1 MKIMNLCIKA
11 SWIRRWYM
19 NNGVPDYQE
28 VRALKGNKTE
38 PDCINMEEINKEG
51 WQCLGE
57 IMIKWIEYK
66 SAFYKVGKNALA
78 AKVFRNETILE
89 DGRTGT
95 VRVMGRVREQELDL
109 RLRSLNLRDFL
120 GNNYEMKDNN
130 SIDLLLGTR
139 STFVEFFR
147 LRKEINRLKGSM
159 EIRGKLSRR
168 LKTIFKDTRRGSR
181 ALRAEIQ
188 NVETREYIENNTQD
202 MQMVRRLVDKGTVL
216 EREIVEIH
224 MGLWG
229 KLFLEPKMI
238 D

>member
-1 MKIMNLCIKA
+1 
-11 SWIRRWYM
+11 
-19 NNGVPDYQE
+19 
-28 VRALKGNKTE
+28 
-38 PDCINMEEINKEG
+38 
-51 WQCLGE
+51 
-57 IMIKWIEYK
+57 
-66 SAFYKVGKNALA
+66 
-78 AKVFRNETILE
+78 
-89 DGRTGT
+89 
-95 VRVMGRVREQELDL
+95 MGRAREQELDL

-120 GNNYEMKDNN
+120 GNNYEMEDKN

-147 LRKEINRLKGSM
+147 LRKEINRLKASM

-188 NVETREYIENNTQD
+188 NVETREYIENNTQG

>member
-1 MKIMNLCIKA
+1 
-11 SWIRRWYM
+11 
-19 NNGVPDYQE
+19 
-28 VRALKGNKTE
+28 
-38 PDCINMEEINKEG
+38 
-51 WQCLGE
+51 
-57 IMIKWIEYK
+57 
-66 SAFYKVGKNALA
+66 
-78 AKVFRNETILE
+78 
-89 DGRTGT
+89 
-95 VRVMGRVREQELDL
+95 MGRAREQELDL

-120 GNNYEMKDNN
+120 GNNYEMKDKN
-130 SIDLLLGTR
+130 SIDLLRGTR

-188 NVETREYIENNTQD
+188 NVETREYIENNTQG

>member
-1 MKIMNLCIKA
+1 
-11 SWIRRWYM
+11 
-19 NNGVPDYQE
+19 
-28 VRALKGNKTE
+28 
-38 PDCINMEEINKEG
+38 
-51 WQCLGE
+51 
-57 IMIKWIEYK
+57 
-66 SAFYKVGKNALA
+66 
-78 AKVFRNETILE
+78 
-89 DGRTGT
+89 
-95 VRVMGRVREQELDL
+95 
-109 RLRSLNLRDFL
+109 
-120 GNNYEMKDNN
+120 
-130 SIDLLLGTR
+130 
-139 STFVEFFR
+139 
-147 LRKEINRLKGSM
+147 M

-188 NVETREYIENNTQD
+188 NVETREYIENNTQG